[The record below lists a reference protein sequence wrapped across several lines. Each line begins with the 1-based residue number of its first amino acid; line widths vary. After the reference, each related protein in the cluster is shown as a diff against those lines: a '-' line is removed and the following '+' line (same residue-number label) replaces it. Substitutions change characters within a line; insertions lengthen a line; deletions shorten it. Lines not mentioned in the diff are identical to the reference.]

1 MRPLGTLFRQ
11 PAFWDERNVLS
22 DACLP
27 LSAMYAAVTRLHELS
42 AAASFRAPVPVVCV
56 GSSLVGG
63 TGKTPVTLAI
73 AERLRARRPGL
84 SVHALSRGYGG
95 ASNAGA
101 LRLNPREHTS
111 EYVGDEPL
119 LLAELSPTW
128 IGARRCDTA
137 KAACAQGADLLL
149 MDDGLQHTT
158 LHRDISLLC
167 LDARYLVG
175 NGRVVPSGPLREP
188 IARTAARSDAVLL
201 VEPAAVAAAGRK
213 STADEIE
220 DDSSGA
226 AAEADERLRE
236 TLALPAS
243 MVILRSALEPSPT
256 VAAALAGRRVLAFSG
271 TARPQR
277 FFDTLRALG
286 CEFPSHPLSLA
297 DHAPLS
303 AALLE
308 KLREQAA
315 SHGAQLVTTSKD
327 AARLAPSQLE
337 GVSVLPVA
345 LRLRAGSAEWLDRAI
360 DEALIACESRKNEQF
375 KQATQTQRS
384 C

>member
-1 MRPLGTLFRQ
+1 
-11 PAFWDERNVLS
+11 
-22 DACLP
+22 
-27 LSAMYAAVTRLHELS
+27 
-42 AAASFRAPVPVVCV
+42 
-56 GSSLVGG
+56 
-63 TGKTPVTLAI
+63 
-73 AERLRARRPGL
+73 
-84 SVHALSRGYGG
+84 
-95 ASNAGA
+95 
-101 LRLNPREHTS
+101 
-111 EYVGDEPL
+111 
-119 LLAELSPTW
+119 
-128 IGARRCDTA
+128 
-137 KAACAQGADLLL
+137 
-149 MDDGLQHTT
+149 
-158 LHRDISLLC
+158 
-167 LDARYLVG
+167 
-175 NGRVVPSGPLREP
+175 
-188 IARTAARSDAVLL
+188 
-201 VEPAAVAAAGRK
+201 
-213 STADEIE
+213 
-220 DDSSGA
+220 
-226 AAEADERLRE
+226 
-236 TLALPAS
+236 